1 MANKIDIKTVDEIAH
16 LARLEFDEASKPEI
30 MNDINRMLS
39 FVDKLNGL
47 DTSDVEPLI
56 YMTNE
61 KNVMRQDIPETTLT
75 QKDALKNAP
84 KKDSDY
90 FKAPKVIE
98 QNR

>member
-16 LARLEFDEASKPEI
+16 LARLEFDADSKPEI
-30 MNDINRMLS
+30 LNDINRMLS
-39 FVDKLNGL
+39 FVDKLNEL
-47 DTSDVEPLI
+47 DTDNVEPLI
-56 YMTNE
+56 YMTDE
-61 KNVMRQDIPETTLT
+61 KNVLRPDVPEITIT
-75 QKDALKNAP
+75 QKEALKNAP

>member
-16 LARLEFDEASKPEI
+16 LARLEFDEKSKPEI
-30 MNDINRMLS
+30 LNDINRMLS
-39 FVDKLNGL
+39 FVDKLSELNT
-47 DTSDVEPLI
+47 DSVAPLI

-61 KNVMRQDIPETTLT
+61 SNVLRKDEPETTLS

-84 KKDSDY
+84 RKDSDY